1 MLYRMS
7 MTAHLP
13 LPVANATAL
22 VGRRIRRAREAAS
35 LSQGQL
41 AEAIDRNQAT
51 VSYWESGRRS
61 PDIEDLVALA
71 DALDVEVSF
80 FFEDDRI
87 RQPRRVLLRAQGALK
102 PLDDWADAIE
112 RFEEHV
118 LEDLE
123 PLPRKIRI
131 KSDTPVRASE
141 ELLAQGRVIEPPVPI
156 DRLARDC
163 GVHVVSAALPE
174 EVSGVLLFV
183 DSNVVIGFNED
194 HAPTRQ
200 RFTIA
205 HEFGH
210 YLLSHHDHFH
220 IDLADAHGNPPGYNW
235 QDERTANDFAA
246 AALMPAGVVTELYE
260 TTPSVERLAK
270 KFKVSREAMGW
281 RLVNLGLLA

>member
-1 MLYRMS
+1 
-7 MTAHLP
+7 MTANPP

-22 VGRRIRRAREAAS
+22 VGKRIRRARQAAH

-41 AEAIDRNQAT
+41 AEAIDRTQAT

-61 PDIEDLVALA
+61 PDIEDLIDLA
-71 DALDVEVSF
+71 DALEVEVSF

-102 PLDDWADAIE
+102 PLDDLADTIE
-112 RFEEHV
+112 QFEAEV
-118 LEDLE
+118 LEDAE

-141 ELLAQGRVIEPPVPI
+141 EVLAQGRVIQPPVPI

-163 GVHVVSAALPE
+163 GVHVSPAPLPD

-183 DSNVVIGFNED
+183 DSNVLIGFNNG
-194 HAPTRQ
+194 HSPTRQ

-205 HEFGH
+205 HELGH
-210 YLLSHHDHFH
+210 FLLSHHDHFH
-220 IDLADAHGNPPGYNW
+220 IDLGDAHGNPPDYNW
-235 QDERTANDFAA
+235 QDERAANDFAA
-246 AALMPAGVVTELYE
+246 AVLMPQQMVTELYE
-260 TTPSVERLAK
+260 TMPSVERLARK
-270 KFKVSREAMGW
+270 LKVSREAMGW